1 MEALRFPARPN
12 ATCHSAVN
20 GDEHTKVREL
30 STTRTTN
37 ATTTSSAA
45 TTTMDNNNKKLEG
58 VRYTAELRS
67 LSKRVLA
74 LKHTDSNAADN
85 VKSHLSADTLPLSSL
100 KAMRTIIKQK
110 CNESESVKTNL
121 LADLNAALVAATE
134 SSPTTDQTQARGGGG
149 LQFTAPPTK
158 PSPDQLTAE
167 EVKYQRRI
175 ERLRLKAEENRYSR
189 LVNNLDT
196 KKADDETMK
205 SMTYATS
212 VGMNMIVAPISF
224 GAFMYFFSGQLFG
237 WVLDKDD
244 DGASRNNNNVDI
256 RAVIAGVI
264 SGVIMLFIEMTLF
277 VIRSHE
283 MDAAVSKKAKKRQV
297 NPFGYDKRTAART
310 FEG

>member
-1 MEALRFPARPN
+1 MA
-12 ATCHSAVN
+12 
-20 GDEHTKVREL
+20 
-30 STTRTTN
+30 
-37 ATTTSSAA
+37 
-45 TTTMDNNNKKLEG
+45 NNKKLEG
-58 VRYTAELRS
+58 VQYTAELRS
-67 LSKRVLA
+67 ISKRVLA
-74 LKHTDSNAADN
+74 LKHTDSNAADH
-85 VKSHLSADTLPLSSL
+85 VKSHLSADILPLSSL
-100 KAMRTIIKQK
+100 KAMRTIIRQK
-110 CNESESVKTNL
+110 CNESESVKTSL
-121 LADLNAALVAATE
+121 LADLNAALVAATKPP
-134 SSPTTDQTQARGGGG
+134 STTTDPTQARGGAGGG
-149 LQFTAPPTK
+149 LQFTAPPAK
-158 PSPDQLTAE
+158 PSPDQLTAD

-189 LVNNLDT
+189 LVSNLDT
-196 KKADDETMK
+196 KVADDETMK

-237 WVLDKDD
+237 WVLDRDD
-244 DGASRNNNNVDI
+244 DGASRNSNGNNVDI

-297 NPFGYDKRTAART
+297 NPFGYDKKTAART

>member
-1 MEALRFPARPN
+1 MA
-12 ATCHSAVN
+12 SI
-20 GDEHTKVREL
+20 
-30 STTRTTN
+30 
-37 ATTTSSAA
+37 
-45 TTTMDNNNKKLEG
+45 
-58 VRYTAELRS
+58 RYIQ
-67 LSKRVLA
+67 
-74 LKHTDSNAADN
+74 DADH
-85 VKSHLSADTLPLSSL
+85 VKSHLSADTLPLSSV
-100 KAMRTIIKQK
+100 KAMRAIIKQK
-110 CNESESVKTNL
+110 CNESDSVKSSL
-121 LADLNAALVAATE
+121 LADLNAALVAATKP
-134 SSPTTDQTQARGGGG
+134 SSPTTDQTRQQPSPPGG

-167 EVKYQRRI
+167 EVRYQRRI

-189 LVNNLDT
+189 LVNNLDR
-196 KKADDETMK
+196 KVADDETMK

-237 WVLDKDD
+237 WVLDRDD
-244 DGASRNNNNVDI
+244 DGASRNGNGNNVDI

>member
-1 MEALRFPARPN
+1 
-12 ATCHSAVN
+12 
-20 GDEHTKVREL
+20 
-30 STTRTTN
+30 
-37 ATTTSSAA
+37 
-45 TTTMDNNNKKLEG
+45 MDNNKKLEG

-74 LKHTDSNAADN
+74 LKHTDSNAADQ

-110 CNESESVKTNL
+110 CNESESVKTSF
-121 LADLNAALVAATE
+121 LADLNAALVAATK
-134 SSPTTDQTQARGGGG
+134 SSSTTDQTQARGG
-149 LQFTAPPTK
+149 LQFTAPSTK

-196 KKADDETMK
+196 KVADDETMK

-244 DGASRNNNNVDI
+244 DGASRNSNNNNVDI

>member
-1 MEALRFPARPN
+1 MA
-12 ATCHSAVN
+12 
-20 GDEHTKVREL
+20 
-30 STTRTTN
+30 
-37 ATTTSSAA
+37 
-45 TTTMDNNNKKLEG
+45 NKKLEG
-58 VRYTAELRS
+58 VPYTAELRS
-67 LSKRVLA
+67 ISKRALA
-74 LKHTDSNAADN
+74 LKHTDSKAAEH
-85 VKSHLSADTLPLSSL
+85 VKSHLSSDTLPLSSVR
-100 KAMRTIIKQK
+100 AMRTIILQQ
-110 CNESESVKTNL
+110 CNESDETKSAL
-121 LADLNAALVAATE
+121 LADLNAALSAAI
-134 SSPTTDQTQARGGGG
+134 SAKG

-158 PSPDQLTAE
+158 PDKLSAE
-167 EVKYQRRI
+167 EARYQKRI

-189 LVNNLDT
+189 LVTNLDR
-196 KKADDETMK
+196 KVADDETMK

-237 WVLDKDD
+237 RVLDKDG
-244 DGASRNNNNVDI
+244 DGQSRHINNNVDI

-283 MDAAVSKKAKKRQV
+283 MDAAVTKKQRKRQV

>member
-1 MEALRFPARPN
+1 M
-12 ATCHSAVN
+12 AT
-20 GDEHTKVREL
+20 
-30 STTRTTN
+30 
-37 ATTTSSAA
+37 
-45 TTTMDNNNKKLEG
+45 NKKLEG
-58 VRYTAELRS
+58 EHYTAELRS

-74 LKHTDSNAADN
+74 LKHTDSNAADH

-110 CNESESVKTNL
+110 CNESENVKTSL
-121 LADLNAALVAATE
+121 LANLNAALVAATK
-134 SSPTTDQTQARGGGG
+134 SSPTADQTQARGGGRGG

-196 KKADDETMK
+196 KVADDETMK

-237 WVLDKDD
+237 WVLDKAD
-244 DGASRNNNNVDI
+244 DGASRNSNSNNVDI
-256 RAVIAGVI
+256 RAVITGVI

>member
-1 MEALRFPARPN
+1 
-12 ATCHSAVN
+12 
-20 GDEHTKVREL
+20 
-30 STTRTTN
+30 
-37 ATTTSSAA
+37 
-45 TTTMDNNNKKLEG
+45 MDNNKKLEG

-74 LKHTDSNAADN
+74 LKHTDSNAADH

-149 LQFTAPPTK
+149 GRGGLQFTAPPTK
-158 PSPDQLTAE
+158 PSPDQLTAD

-189 LVNNLDT
+189 LVSNLDT
-196 KKADDETMK
+196 KVADDETMK

-244 DGASRNNNNVDI
+244 DGASRNSNGNNVDI

>member
-1 MEALRFPARPN
+1 MA
-12 ATCHSAVN
+12 
-20 GDEHTKVREL
+20 
-30 STTRTTN
+30 
-37 ATTTSSAA
+37 
-45 TTTMDNNNKKLEG
+45 NNKKLEG

-67 LSKRVLA
+67 ISKRVLA
-74 LKHTDSNAADN
+74 LKDTDSTAADH

-100 KAMRTIIKQK
+100 KAMRTIIKQR
-110 CNESESVKTNL
+110 CNESDSVKTSL
-121 LADLNAALVAATE
+121 LADLNAALVAATK
-134 SSPTTDQTQARGGGG
+134 SPPTTDQTQARGGGGG

-196 KKADDETMK
+196 KVADDETMK

-244 DGASRNNNNVDI
+244 DGASRNSNNNNVDI

>member
-1 MEALRFPARPN
+1 MA
-12 ATCHSAVN
+12 
-20 GDEHTKVREL
+20 
-30 STTRTTN
+30 
-37 ATTTSSAA
+37 
-45 TTTMDNNNKKLEG
+45 NNKKLEG
-58 VRYTAELRS
+58 VQYTAELRS
-67 LSKRVLA
+67 ISKRVLA
-74 LKHTDSNAADN
+74 LKHTDSNAADH
-85 VKSHLSADTLPLSSL
+85 VKSHLSADILPLSSL
-100 KAMRTIIKQK
+100 KAMRTIIRQK
-110 CNESESVKTNL
+110 CNESESVKTSL
-121 LADLNAALVAATE
+121 LADLNAALVAATK
-134 SSPTTDQTQARGGGG
+134 SAQARGGEGWGG

-158 PSPDQLTAE
+158 PSPDQLTAD

-189 LVNNLDT
+189 LVSNLDT
-196 KKADDETMK
+196 KVADDETMK

-244 DGASRNNNNVDI
+244 DGASRNSNGNNVDI

>member
-1 MEALRFPARPN
+1 MTTA
-12 ATCHSAVN
+12 AV
-20 GDEHTKVREL
+20 
-30 STTRTTN
+30 
-37 ATTTSSAA
+37 AMA
-45 TTTMDNNNKKLEG
+45 NKKLEG

-67 LSKRVLA
+67 ISKRVLA
-74 LKHTDSNAADN
+74 LKHTDSKGADH
-85 VKSHLSADTLPLSSL
+85 VKSHLSADTLPLSSA
-100 KAMRTIIKQK
+100 KAMRTIIIQQ
-110 CNESESVKTNL
+110 CNESDATKASL
-121 LADLNAALVAATE
+121 LTDLNAALVAATK
-134 SSPTTDQTQARGGGG
+134 SSPGKHGGGG
-149 LQFTAPPTK
+149 LQFTAPPAK

-175 ERLRLKAEENRYSR
+175 ERLRLRAEENRYSR
-189 LVNNLDT
+189 LVNNLD
-196 KKADDETMK
+196 KRVADDETMK

-244 DGASRNNNNVDI
+244 NGERRHSNNNVDI

-264 SGVIMLFIEMTLF
+264 SGVVMLFIEMTLF

-283 MDAAVSKKAKKRQV
+283 MDAAVSKKAKKRNV
-297 NPFGYDKRTAART
+297 NPFGYDKRAAART